1 GTPVVLVRPET
12 SPDDVHGMLV
22 AKGILTARG
31 GATSHAAVVA
41 RGLGLPCVAGTE
53 GIRVHEEERLFR
65 VVGSDIVIREGDDI
79 SIDGATGEVFA
90 GIIKTVDADFE
101 KETDLK
107 QLLEW
112 ADTIRKLGV
121 WANADYPRDARRAI
135 TFGAEGIGLCRTEHM
150 FMEQERL
157 PIVQKMIL
165 SKSKE
170 ERQAALDQLLPY
182 QRSDFKG
189 IFEAMV
195 DPKTGEGYPVVI
207 RLIDPPLHEFLPS
220 YEELL
225 DRKST
230 RLNSSHDQIWY

>member
-1 GTPVVLVRPET
+1 STHQTLHSFPTRR
-12 SPDDVHGMLV
+12 S
-22 AKGILTARG
+22 
-31 GATSHAAVVA
+31 
-41 RGLGLPCVAGTE
+41 
-53 GIRVHEEERLFR
+53 
-65 VVGSDIVIREGDDI
+65 SD
-79 SIDGATGEVFA
+79 
-90 GIIKTVDADFE
+90 
-101 KETDLK
+101 L
-107 QLLEW
+107 
-112 ADTIRKLGV
+112 
-121 WANADYPRDARRAI
+121 
-135 TFGAEGIGLCRTEHM
+135 
-150 FMEQERL
+150 
-157 PIVQKMIL
+157 IVQKMIL

>member
-1 GTPVVLVRPET
+1 
-12 SPDDVHGMLV
+12 
-22 AKGILTARG
+22 
-31 GATSHAAVVA
+31 
-41 RGLGLPCVAGTE
+41 
-53 GIRVHEEERLFR
+53 R
-65 VVGSDIVIREGDDI
+65 VVGSNVVIKEGDQI

-90 GIIKTVDADFE
+90 RIIKTVDPDFE

-107 QLLEW
+107 KLLNW
-112 ADTIRKLGV
+112 ADQFRRLGV
-121 WANADYPRDARRAI
+121 WANADYPRDAQRAV
-135 TFGAEGIGLCRTEHM
+135 TFGAQGIGLCRTEHM

-165 SKSKE
+165 AKSKE
-170 ERQAALDQLLPY
+170 ERQQALDQLLPF

-225 DRKST
+225 VEVT
-230 RLNSSHDQIWY
+230 R